1 MITKNPKNILLADD
15 SAYFRIKLSTILTEV
30 GHRVTFASDGR
41 KVIKKLQG
49 DPGTPGGIDLLIL
62 DLQMPFIDGF
72 MVLEWMKED
81 CYIGR
86 FPTLAV
92 TASYVHSEMVGR
104 LRSLGASGL
113 ITKDFIPEQVIHCV
127 NRMLFPEKM
136 AMSVHP
142 RAPIS
147 VLVDYTVKDET
158 YTSSLINISATG
170 VFLRTRMN
178 LSPGS
183 VVGLRFSLPESSYV
197 YNIKGVVR
205 WSTTPSASKSLFS
218 CAGIMF
224 TSISDK
230 DKEEIRLFVERE
242 NEKLTR
248 YLI

>member
-15 SAYFRIKLSTILTEV
+15 SAFFRSKLSTILIEV
-30 GHRVTFASDGR
+30 GHRVTSASDGR

-49 DPGTPGGIDLLIL
+49 TPGTPGGIDLLIL

-72 MVLEWMKED
+72 RVLEWMKENG
-81 CYIGR
+81 YVGR

-92 TASYVHSEMVGR
+92 TASYVRSAVVDR

-113 ITKDFIPEQVIHCV
+113 ITKDFTPEQVIHCV
-127 NRMLFPEKM
+127 NRMLFPEKI

-147 VLVDYTVKDET
+147 VLVDYTVEDET
-158 YTSSLINISATG
+158 YTWSLINISATG

-183 VVGLRFSLPESSYV
+183 VVGLKFSLPNSSYD
-197 YNIKGVVR
+197 YNIKGIVR
-205 WSTTPSASKSLFS
+205 WSTTPGVSKSLFS
-218 CAGIMF
+218 GAGIMF
-224 TSISDK
+224 TSIAGKTREDFSH
-230 DKEEIRLFVERE
+230 FVERE
-242 NEKLTR
+242 NKRLN
-248 YLI
+248 LLQ